1 MTDWFEGPLPRILA
15 HRGLALTA
23 PENSVDAFRD
33 AVAAGATHIET
44 DVRATADGVPV
55 LAHDPELPDGRSV
68 AELTLADLRAALPAL
83 ATLPEALSALPETP
97 FNVDVKDPRAV
108 AATASAVRAAGVR
121 RVLLTSFSARRRRAV
136 LRLAPGAP
144 TSASADAV
152 ACAVVGIRLRLPGV
166 LRLALRGVQAVQ
178 IPERA
183 LRTDLSTPWAIR
195 AVHTAGVEVHF
206 WVVNDASRMRELVAR
221 GADGIVTDRPDL
233 ARDALR

>member
-1 MTDWFEGPLPRILA
+1 MTDWFEGPLPRVLA
-15 HRGLALTA
+15 HRGLALDA
-23 PENSVDAFRD
+23 PENSLAAFRA

-55 LAHDPELPDGRSV
+55 LVHDPGLADGRAIAELP
-68 AELTLADLRAALPAL
+68 LTTLREALPQL
-83 ATLPEALSALPETP
+83 TTLPEALSALPDTP
-97 FNVDVKDPRAV
+97 FNVDVKDARAV
-108 AATASAVRAAGVR
+108 AATAAAVRAAGVR
-121 RVLLTSFSARRRRAV
+121 RVLLTSFSRRRRRST

-152 ACAVVGIRLRLPGV
+152 ALAALGIRLRLPGLLQV
-166 LRLALRGVQAVQ
+166 ALRGVQAVQ

-183 LRTDLSTPWAIR
+183 LGTDLSTPWAIR
-195 AVHTAGVEVHF
+195 GMHAAGAEVHF

-221 GADGIVTDRPDL
+221 GADGIVTDRPDV